1 MNYNYYKDKYKTI
14 SIKLDRQ
21 READIISLLE
31 GAPDGPKAFI
41 INAVK
46 FYVNFVS
53 SIALGGVKHG
63 K

>member
-14 SIKLDRQ
+14 TIKLDRQ

-41 INAVK
+41 VNAVK
-46 FYVNFVS
+46 FYVDFIS
-53 SIALGGVKHG
+53 ALALGGAKNG